1 MSAWFFFFFKLFL
14 SIYSPCTLKFPSKVD
29 PKNLGDLKKKE
40 LHPIYSSNP
49 KETKGYVKNNFYFF
63 YYNNIIMQNI
73 DRVNPM
79 DHEELYGSWR
89 TFRTFHNFFLKKNI
103 NLEPFCISTPS
114 DFTWFPSSHAF
125 LSLTMS
131 WFQLL
136 LFPIHLISMPLIFL

>member
-1 MSAWFFFFFKLFL
+1 MLSPYTTVDNNNLRILWFPIIKIYIYISKGLQHHIGMYYKDGIEQLYECVIFFFFFKLFL

-89 TFRTFHNFFLKKNI
+89 TFRTFHNFFWRKI
-103 NLEPFCISTPS
+103 
-114 DFTWFPSSHAF
+114 
-125 LSLTMS
+125 
-131 WFQLL
+131 
-136 LFPIHLISMPLIFL
+136 